1 MFRYMKIFS
10 SNLLLLLSSIVLG
23 DELFGAEANQFHCG
37 SMIVE
42 LQEDWSIVSIDI
54 KKGSLQNARLYQQKE
69 GDESAFVPKFAN
81 TTLAHFKQAID
92 DGKVEKLSIMEF
104 PLEAEMVIA
113 QPHGSNITTFH
124 LTKGVCNALQ
134 TGQTSVTLKAGNPM
148 SITVYQS
155 ERDSHS
161 KLTDLH
167 KKANYTPAY
176 VLLPFNDPDSQESN
190 HNWTKELKDTLTDT
204 ITEKLSQKAAQQ
216 TIENWFK

>member
-1 MFRYMKIFS
+1 MMFRYIKRVS
-10 SNLLLLLSSIVLG
+10 LSLLFFLSSTVFG

-42 LQEDWSIVSIDI
+42 LQDDWSIVSLNI

-69 GDESAFVPKFAN
+69 GEESAFVPKFAN
-81 TTLAHFKQAID
+81 TTLAHIKQAID
-92 DGKVEKLSIMEF
+92 DGKVEKLSIMDF

-113 QPHGSNITTFH
+113 QPHGSNITTLH

-134 TGQTSVTLKAGNPM
+134 TGSVSVTLKAGNPM
-148 SITVYQS
+148 NITVYQS

-176 VLLPFNDPDSQESN
+176 VLLPFNDPDSQESD
-190 HNWTKELKDTLTDT
+190 HSWTKELKDTLVDT
-204 ITEKLSQKAAQQ
+204 ITEKLSQQAFK
-216 TIENWFK
+216 NWLK